1 LEPFDTKINC
11 FGCLNL
17 PRQQLSLSKLE
28 SDDPLSLLYQKKKI
42 KIKENKILK
51 YGG

>member
-11 FGCLNL
+11 SGCLNL
-17 PRQQLSLSKLE
+17 PQQQLFFSKLE
-28 SDDPLSLLYQKKKI
+28 SGDSLSFLHQKKI
-42 KIKENKILK
+42 KIEDNEVLK

>member
-1 LEPFDTKINC
+1 LKSFDTKINC

-17 PRQQLSLSKLE
+17 PQQQFFLFKLE
-28 SDDPLSLLYQKKKI
+28 SGDPPSLSFTKKKI
-42 KIKENKILK
+42 KIEENEVLK